1 MKKIVNLFLVIFRI
15 IDPRPKI
22 LFFLNIIFNF
32 LSNLFQ
38 VIGLSSAI
46 PFLSVL
52 TNQNSIYENKY
63 INFIFTFFK
72 FENPNEFVFFLGF
85 FFLVLIILGNTL
97 IGISTFFQVYASQ
110 TVTKNLGFKLINH
123 YYTEDYTLL
132 AENTSIQK
140 RSNLS
145 ISDGLDNKFFYPI
158 VEIIPKLLITFFFL
172 FMSVFFFLKETAYM
186 TVIIIIIFYLF
197 NLLIKKK
204 LSETGIQLRKAN
216 YQIEKLIFESLQII
230 KIVILHKVSNFFLKN
245 LKEIHNKQIKYNSY
259 SHSLS
264 QIPKIILET
273 LLICFIII
281 FSLILYQDESEH
293 LFATLSF
300 LGIFGYKIFPSISH
314 IYSYYT
320 LIKSNIN
327 SYDFLYEDINKII
340 KSKNLKKVDQINLLP
355 LKKLNI
361 EIDKFGFNEENSLFE
376 NQKINFDVNNLNIIK
391 GETGCG
397 KSTIINL
404 LMGFIVSENVNV
416 IVNDHKITKR
426 YFTQFHNIISY
437 VPQKFE
443 LIDNTIKNNITFG
456 KDVSDNVFNKLIEVC
471 CLKEFIERLPEKE
484 NTKIGENYDKIS
496 GGQAQRIC
504 LARALF
510 RNPKILILD
519 EATGQINIEIE
530 RKIIENLSKLNMT
543 IILISH
549 KSEKFENFNKIKYIE
564 INKGIINS

>member
-1 MKKIVNLFLVIFRI
+1 MKKIINLFVVIFKI
-15 IDPRPKI
+15 IDPRAKI
-22 LFFLNIIFNF
+22 LFLINIVFNF

-38 VIGLSSAI
+38 IIGLGSAI
-46 PFLSVL
+46 PFLSVI
-52 TNQNSIYENKY
+52 TNQNSIYENKH
-63 INFIFTFFK
+63 INFIYTYFEFK
-72 FENPNEFVFFLGF
+72 DPDNFIFFLGF
-85 FFLVLIILGNTL
+85 LFLILLILGNIL

-145 ISDGLDNKFFYPI
+145 ISDGLDNKFFFPI
-158 VEIIPKLLITFFFL
+158 VEIIPKLLITIVFIFI
-172 FMSVFFFLKETAYM
+172 SVFFFFEETAYM
-186 TVIIIIIFYLF
+186 IALIIFIFYVF

-216 YQIEKLIFESLQII
+216 YEIEKLIFESLQII
-230 KIVILHKVSNFFLKN
+230 KIVILHKVSNFFLKD
-245 LKEIHNKQIKYNSY
+245 LKGIHNRQIKYNSY

-273 LLICFIII
+273 FLISFIII
-281 FSLILYQDESEH
+281 FSLILYENQSET
-293 LFATLSF
+293 LFMTLSF
-300 LGIFGYKIFPSISH
+300 LGIFGYKVFPSIAH

-327 SYDFLYEDINKII
+327 SYDFLYEDINKVI
-340 KSKNLKKVDQINLLP
+340 KNKNIKAINQISLLP
-355 LKKLNI
+355 LKKLEIN
-361 EIDKFGFNEENSLFE
+361 IDKFGFDEKNILFE
-376 NQKINFDVNNLNIIK
+376 NQKINFAINNLNIIK

-404 LMGFIVSENVNV
+404 LMGFIVTDKVKVVANEHQIN
-416 IVNDHKITKR
+416 KR
-426 YFTQFHNIISY
+426 YFTQLHNIISY

-456 KDVSDNVFNKLIEVC
+456 KEISDKQFNDLIKVC
-471 CLKEFIERLPEKE
+471 CLERFIEKLPERE
-484 NTKIGENYDKIS
+484 NTIIGENYDKIS

-519 EATGQINIEIE
+519 EATGQINFEIE
-530 RKIIENLSKLNMT
+530 KKIIENLSKLDMT

-549 KSEKFENFNKIKYIE
+549 KSVKFENFSKINYIN
-564 INKGIINS
+564 INKGIISH